1 MTAGLV
7 FDKWDDLDPSRFGK
21 KIVGAINS
29 NAGILL
35 GSLLGARLDCL
46 GDQEIRISA
55 PQYLLGEAQAFL
67 VSDILIANASAPP
80 DDAQAGNFFDAPD
93 ASGFALLNQSLP
105 SPSGLNAVSALSWL
119 DTPDRCL
126 SISRDFVVPG
136 KIMTSTSLCLNL
148 YQASGS
154 PVTVDI
160 YVFGRA
166 WPPVSNF

>member
-1 MTAGLV
+1 MLA
-7 FDKWDDLDPSRFGK
+7 FDQWDALDPARIGK

-35 GSLLGARLDCL
+35 GSLLGARLDLL
-46 GDQEIRISA
+46 GDQRIGIAA
-55 PQYLLGEAQAFL
+55 PEYLLGEAVQFL
-67 VSDILIANASAPP
+67 VSNILIAGASAQP

-93 ASGFALLNQSLP
+93 AGGFALLNQSLP
-105 SPSGLNAVSALSWL
+105 SPSGLNAVSSLSWL

-126 SISRDFVVPG
+126 SISRDLVVPG
-136 KIMTSTSLCLNL
+136 KILTSTSLYLNL
-148 YQASGS
+148 YQASES